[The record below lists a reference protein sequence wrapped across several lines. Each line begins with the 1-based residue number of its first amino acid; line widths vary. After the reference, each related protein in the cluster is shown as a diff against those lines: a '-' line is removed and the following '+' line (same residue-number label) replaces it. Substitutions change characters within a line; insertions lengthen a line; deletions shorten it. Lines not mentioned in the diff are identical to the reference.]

1 MRVHSLVNFFTPPPP
16 RGISPVW
23 RRLRGLLLCGL
34 LFAAAGPALTVWAQP
49 AEDPGA
55 RAEEEGEEGSGGAAS
70 RLALEEIV
78 VTGTASDER
87 TKFDSS
93 VAITTMNAE
102 DIRTLNPLSTADLLS
117 AVPGLWVESS
127 SGESNANVYA
137 RGIPQDGG
145 YFYLNLQEDGS
156 PVFPV
161 SSLSFFGADM
171 LIRLDESVERMEAVR
186 GGTAPIF
193 ASSAPGGIV
202 NFVTKQGTQEPEGL
216 IKLTLGDFGL
226 FRNDF
231 FYSGP
236 LSEDWL
242 FSFGGFYRSS
252 DGIRDPQFR
261 ADRGGQLRFS
271 LTRLLEDGELS
282 IFGRKLND
290 RNLFPTP
297 LPLQNPR
304 NPEGVPGFD
313 AGTGI
318 LHSNDLRRVSLPHA
332 ADVGLDGADLADGIR
347 SELDTLGLRL
357 ALDLDTW
364 TSLENIFRYTEADI
378 TFNSIFTGTAAQR
391 GSDYADGR
399 GNIVYAGSG
408 AAFDHDNLVIDAG
421 LWLVA
426 KQLQSFSN
434 DLRINF
440 QTQSND
446 FTFGFYYA
454 DYSVADQWSLG
465 NNFLME
471 AKNNAQRLRLAGVT
485 SPEGLTRTSTFHL
498 DASHQGTSTVLYA
511 SDEWNLSE
519 DLRFDFGL
527 RWQRDTI
534 DSSISEGATV
544 DFDGDPTTPWD
555 NETAQT
561 GNSYR
566 TVDRD
571 FDDLAWSVG
580 FNYNFTYNQGIFG
593 HWTDSFRISN
603 FDDLRDGRD
612 VVESIT
618 QVELGYKLST
628 DYLAIFATL
637 FRSEFDNVYFN
648 DVLADGSMAR
658 RTAGTENIGIEL
670 EGVWTPLESLEVVA
684 GMTLQQPEY
693 TSFTIRT
700 ADNPDTANDETATS
714 SFTGNT
720 VKRLPELLF
729 RSTITYRFGERAR
742 IYGSFSHVG
751 KRYSDDENVV
761 ELPAYN
767 KFDIGFIYNHRESL
781 SFQVQVNNL
790 TDEVGLTE
798 GNPRV
803 TGPTGV
809 YYNARPIFGR
819 SLRASVTC
827 NF

>member
-1 MRVHSLVNFFTPPPP
+1 
-16 RGISPVW
+16 
-23 RRLRGLLLCGL
+23 
-34 LFAAAGPALTVWAQP
+34 
-49 AEDPGA
+49 
-55 RAEEEGEEGSGGAAS
+55 
-70 RLALEEIV
+70 
-78 VTGTASDER
+78 
-87 TKFDSS
+87 
-93 VAITTMNAE
+93 
-102 DIRTLNPLSTADLLS
+102 
-117 AVPGLWVESS
+117 
-127 SGESNANVYA
+127 
-137 RGIPQDGG
+137 
-145 YFYLNLQEDGS
+145 
-156 PVFPV
+156 
-161 SSLSFFGADM
+161 
-171 LIRLDESVERMEAVR
+171 
-186 GGTAPIF
+186 
-193 ASSAPGGIV
+193 
-202 NFVTKQGTQEPEGL
+202 
-216 IKLTLGDFGL
+216 
-226 FRNDF
+226 
-231 FYSGP
+231 
-236 LSEDWL
+236 
-242 FSFGGFYRSS
+242 
-252 DGIRDPQFR
+252 
-261 ADRGGQLRFS
+261 
-271 LTRLLEDGELS
+271 
-282 IFGRKLND
+282 
-290 RNLFPTP
+290 
-297 LPLQNPR
+297 
-304 NPEGVPGFD
+304 
-313 AGTGI
+313 
-318 LHSNDLRRVSLPHA
+318 
-332 ADVGLDGADLADGIR
+332 
-347 SELDTLGLRL
+347 
-357 ALDLDTW
+357 
-364 TSLENIFRYTEADI
+364 
-378 TFNSIFTGTAAQR
+378 
-391 GSDYADGR
+391 
-399 GNIVYAGSG
+399 
-408 AAFDHDNLVIDAG
+408 VIDAG

-519 DLRFDFGL
+519 DLRLDFGL

-684 GMTLQQPEY
+684 SMTLQQPEY

-742 IYGSFSHVG
+742 IYGSFSYVG

-819 SLRASVTC
+819 SLRASATY